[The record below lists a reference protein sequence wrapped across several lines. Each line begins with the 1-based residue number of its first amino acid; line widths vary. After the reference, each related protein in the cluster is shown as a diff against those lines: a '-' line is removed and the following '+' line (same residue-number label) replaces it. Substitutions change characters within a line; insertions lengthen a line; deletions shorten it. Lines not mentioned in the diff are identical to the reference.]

1 MFETQKM
8 PNTDSNNKKC
18 LKQTK
23 YWEQQMDKPGYKE
36 EEVEDGELWPH
47 GTGLQGSLPGWE
59 KIWNPPFSIS
69 AGYETAT
76 NQQASNWM

>member
-1 MFETQKM
+1 MSFKFSSVRNRGRGYDDQAHKS
-8 PNTDSNNKKC
+8 P
-18 LKQTK
+18 
-23 YWEQQMDKPGYKE
+23 EQQMDKPGYQE

-69 AGYETAT
+69 AGHVTAT
-76 NQQASNWM
+76 NQQTSNWM